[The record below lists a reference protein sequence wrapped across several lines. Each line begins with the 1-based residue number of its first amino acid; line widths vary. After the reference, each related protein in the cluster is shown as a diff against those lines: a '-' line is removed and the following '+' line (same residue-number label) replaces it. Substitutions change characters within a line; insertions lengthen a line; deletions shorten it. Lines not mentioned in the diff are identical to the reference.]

1 MALRPHEHTLIGARI
16 ISAAPALAHVA
27 KLVRSSHERW
37 DGTGYPDRLSAD
49 EIPIGSRI
57 VSACDAFAAMV
68 TNRPYREAVDLP
80 AALQELATLRGQ
92 PVRPRRRHGPD
103 RPR

>member
-1 MALRPHEHTLIGARI
+1 MT
-16 ISAAPALAHVA
+16 HVA

-37 DGTGYPDRLSAD
+37 DGTGYPDRLAGD

-80 AALQELATLRGQ
+80 AALEELERCAGTQFDPAVVTALTAVLTA
-92 PVRPRRRHGPD
+92 PAAHAAA
-103 RPR
+103 